1 MYLGKSVFEK
11 YTIVKVKEN
20 VNERNN
26 LSVKNDSLVLRIY
39 H

>member
-11 YTIVKVKEN
+11 YTIDKDKVKEN

-26 LSVKNDSLVLRIY
+26 LSFKNDS
-39 H
+39 